1 MPEQQKAGLSRPVRI
16 KRSELRTAGLA
27 ATGALASRFAHDLN
41 NFLTTILG
49 KAELALLARD
59 PERMSAALQAGADA
73 ARKARD
79 LVGQM
84 QRFAASQRADEAGP
98 IDILEAVRP
107 PIALLGRAFEKCGI
121 VLDRRFSPCQPVV
134 CDLGAVALGVYHL
147 LRNSWEALESHG
159 GWIQVSVEQRGEEIE
174 VRVSDDGPGL
184 PPEVIE
190 AVSRPGFAD
199 PDPSASG
206 LQVAAQVAR
215 GHGGRLVAGSRAGGG
230 SVVSICLPLRP
241 PVS

>member
-1 MPEQQKAGLSRPVRI
+1 MPEQQSAGLPQPLQI
-16 KRSELRTAGLA
+16 KKAELRTAGLA

-41 NFLTTILG
+41 NYLTTILG

-59 PERMSAALQAGADA
+59 PERMSAALQAGAEA

-84 QRFAASQRADEAGP
+84 QRFAAAQRADEAGG
-98 IDILEAVRP
+98 IDILDAVRP
-107 PIALLGRAFEKCGI
+107 PLALLSRSFEKCGI
-121 VLDRRFSPCQPVV
+121 VLDRRFSPCQSVV
-134 CDLGAVALGVYHL
+134 CDLGAVALGVYHV

-190 AVSRPGFAD
+190 AASRPDFAD
-199 PDPSASG
+199 PDASASG
-206 LQVAAQVAR
+206 LRVAAQVAR
-215 GHGGRLVAGSRAGGG
+215 AHSGRLVAGTRAGGG
-230 SVVSICLPLRP
+230 SVVSLCLPLRP
-241 PVS
+241 SAS